1 MDITTLFCDI
11 DDFCQDFEPWLH
23 HKQLSDGTPK
33 RRRKST
39 LDISEVMT
47 IVVAFHQSGYRTF
60 KHYYHLNFVPI
71 KHKTS

>member
-1 MDITTLFCDI
+1 
-11 DDFCQDFEPWLH
+11 
-23 HKQLSDGTPK
+23 
-33 RRRKST
+33 
-39 LDISEVMT
+39 VMT